1 MNETERQGGARNE
14 WVRSEKNQTQPFNK
28 ESENFVD
35 ARGNA
40 VEDLESVMEAYRLAE
55 VIARACKR

>member
-1 MNETERQGGARNE
+1 MNGSDRRKIK
-14 WVRSEKNQTQPFNK
+14 RSLSMKK
-28 ESENFVD
+28 VKILLD